1 MYDYEAGIFEGCNEW
16 EIRELLKR
24 KTLEE
29 WSIDTQAAKDA
40 FNAYLAELEN
50 KPDAKW
56 IEDMLRL
63 NPLKQR
69 ALVGTDSDA
78 FHHTV
83 TA

>member
-29 WSIDTQAAKDA
+29 WSIDTQAARDA
-40 FNAYLAELEN
+40 FNAYLAELDS

-56 IEDMLRL
+56 IEDLLRL
-63 NPLKQR
+63 NPLK
-69 ALVGTDSDA
+69 
-78 FHHTV
+78 
-83 TA
+83 